1 MDKNLPNKITAA
13 RIFLAI
19 IILIM
24 LMIPWHMLGVE
35 WPVYG
40 EIFGRTLTN
49 GISLK
54 YIIAGVLFAIASFT
68 DRLDG
73 HIARKYNLVS
83 DLGKMLDAI
92 ADKIL
97 VNGVLIILAYD
108 RMIPLAVPVI
118 IITRDIITDTCKMV
132 SGNKGKVV
140 AASWT
145 GKIKTVF
152 MMVGVTLVFFGNLP
166 FELIHFNFAVLC
178 IIVATVLS
186 IISGCQYYARTMVLL
201 KDNKSSKK

>member
-1 MDKNLPNKITAA
+1 MNLPNKITVT
-13 RIFLAI
+13 RIILAF

-24 LMIPWHMLGVE
+24 LCVPWHALGID
-35 WPVYG
+35 WPVYAKVAG
-40 EIFGRTLTN
+40 VTLGTPL
-49 GISLK
+49 SLK
-54 YIIAGVLFAIASFT
+54 YIIAGILFMIGSIT
-68 DRLDG
+68 DQLDG
-73 HIARKYNLVS
+73 HIARSRNLVT

-108 RMIPLAVPVI
+108 RLIPLAVPVI

-140 AASWT
+140 AASWM
-145 GKIKTVF
+145 GKIKTIF

-166 FELIHFNFAVLC
+166 FELIHFNFAELC
-178 IIVATVLS
+178 IIIATVLS
-186 IISGCQYYARTMVLL
+186 IVSGCQYYFNTRKLL
-201 KDNKSSKK
+201 DEVSKKSK